1 MPENTT
7 RGYSYPVFTDL
18 NSFPA
23 QIQDLATDIDTDM
36 QSLVN
41 RITAGY
47 NFPACS
53 VQASGVNQA
62 IANNTDVTATY
73 DTELYDNAAMFTVGV
88 SATNINIVAT
98 GLYLA
103 IGRSTFATSA
113 AAPTGRSIR
122 LVSSGVTG
130 VIARK
135 AIRGNDGLAAT
146 TTVHIVALFHAV
158 SGTTVTMV
166 QRQNTGAAINSVF
179 RQLQVAKMGDL

>member
-1 MPENTT
+1 MPENTS
-7 RGYSYPVFTDL
+7 RGYTYPVYTDA

-23 QIQDLATDIDTDM
+23 QIQDLATDIDSDM

-41 RITAGY
+41 RIAVGY

-88 SATNINIVAT
+88 SASNVNIVST

-103 IGRSTFATSA
+103 IGRATFATSA
-113 AAPTGRSIR
+113 AAPSGRSIR
-122 LVSSGVTG
+122 LVSSGVLG
-130 VIARK
+130 VLARK
-135 AIRGNDGLAAT
+135 SIRGNDGLAAT
-146 TTVHIVALFHAV
+146 TTVHIASLFHAV

-166 QRQNTGAAINSVF
+166 QRQNTGGAINTVF
-179 RQLQVAKMGDL
+179 RQLQVAKLGDL

>member
-1 MPENTT
+1 MPENTS
-7 RGYSYPVFTDL
+7 RGYTYPVHTDA

-41 RITAGY
+41 RVAVGY

-53 VQASGVNQA
+53 VQASGVNQSVP
-62 IANNTDVTATY
+62 NNTDTTATY

-88 SATNINIVAT
+88 SASIINITAT
-98 GLYLA
+98 GLYVA
-103 IGRSTFATSA
+103 IGRSTFANSA
-113 AAPTGRSIR
+113 ASPSGRSIR
-122 LVSSGVTG
+122 LVSSGALG

-135 AIRGNDGLAAT
+135 SIGGNNGLAAT
-146 TTVHIVALFHAV
+146 TTVHIVSLFHAV
-158 SGTTVTMV
+158 AGTTLTMV
-166 QRQNTGAAINSVF
+166 QRQNTGAAVNSVF

>member
-1 MPENTT
+1 MPENTS
-7 RGYSYPVFTDL
+7 RGYTYPVFTDL
-18 NSFPA
+18 NGFPA
-23 QIQDLATDIDTDM
+23 QIQDLATDIDGDM

-41 RITAGY
+41 RIASGY
-47 NFPACS
+47 NFPAVS
-53 VQASGVNQA
+53 VQASGVNQSV
-62 IANNTDVTATY
+62 ANNTDVTASY
-73 DTELYDNAAMFTVGV
+73 DTELYDNAGMFNAGV
-88 SATNINIVAT
+88 SATNVNIVAT
-98 GLYLA
+98 GLYVA
-103 IGRSTFATSA
+103 IGRSTFANSA
-113 AAPTGRSIR
+113 ASPSGRSIR

-135 AIRGNDGLAAT
+135 SINGNSGLAAT